1 MLLSTVSASKNT
13 SQDSLEEALRLQ
25 VQVQQYQE
33 QLTSLKTG
41 VDRDEEA
48 VQNGSQLVTKSEELL
63 HEANSSVQTLEAA
76 LTSLDSLE
84 SSQLEQVVDNLNSQL
99 SSLESEL
106 SAADIQTLYS
116 SLSLSLA
123 EQKAVRQ
130 ELENSLA
137 TMEAELQELRHL
149 ESMTSSGL

>member
-1 MLLSTVSASKNT
+1 MLSTVSASKNT
-13 SQDSLEEALRLQ
+13 SQDSLEEVLRLQ

-33 QLTSLKTG
+33 QLTSLTTG
-41 VDRDEEA
+41 VDRDEAA
-48 VQNGSQLVTKSEELL
+48 VQNGSQLITKSEELL

-149 ESMTSSGL
+149 ESMASSGL